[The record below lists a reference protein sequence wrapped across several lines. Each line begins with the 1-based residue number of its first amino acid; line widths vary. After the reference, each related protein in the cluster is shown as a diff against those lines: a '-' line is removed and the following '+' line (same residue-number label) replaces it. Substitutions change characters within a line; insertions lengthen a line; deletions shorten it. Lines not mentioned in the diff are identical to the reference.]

1 MINKEWED
9 FFGIEEASDTS
20 YIETDFNI
28 KQKDAVAVLVSC
40 VNANGYVD
48 LNWMCEASG
57 LSMDELIH
65 SLHGAIYQDPE
76 VYDLCH
82 ETIRDGCSERS
93 TCPVTSSSNWKL
105 QKD

>member
-9 FFGIEEASDTS
+9 FFGIEEASDPS

-28 KQKDAVAVLVSC
+28 KQKDAVAVLASC
-40 VNANGYVD
+40 VNANGCVD

-57 LSMDELIH
+57 LSLDELIH
-65 SLHGAIYQDPE
+65 SLHGATYQE
-76 VYDLCH
+76 SMISVAR
-82 ETIRDGCSERS
+82 TIRDGCSEHS
-93 TCPVTSSSNWKL
+93 TCPVTLSPNWKL